1 MCLAV
6 PGRIIKIENDGKH
19 AIVDFGGSRR
29 KVNIMLIPEVKV
41 GDYVLVHA
49 GFAIQKLR
57 AKDAEEIIE
66 DLKRVMHAFLGDVS

>member
-6 PGRIIKIENDGKH
+6 PGKITKIEGDGKH

-29 KVNIMLIPEVKV
+29 KVNIMLIPDVRV

-57 AKDAEEIIE
+57 AKDAEEILE
-66 DLKRVMHAFLGDVS
+66 DLRRIMSVFSR

>member
-6 PGRIIKIENDGKH
+6 PGKITEIDKDRKH

-29 KVNIMLIPEVKV
+29 KINIMLTPDVKV

-49 GFAIQKLR
+49 GFAIQKMN
-57 AKDAEEIIE
+57 AKDAEEIIME
-66 DLKRVMHAFLGDVS
+66 LKRIMNALLGDTN